1 MIEHIVAALI
11 TEGNQFLVVQEE
23 KDSYFKLPEGGIK
36 EGETEIQALK
46 RELLE
51 ELTARCEIIGKLLS
65 YDLTSKN
72 RMFKFHIYRVNL
84 LDEPKQNPSAS
95 EQNERNLR
103 IFYVGKE
110 QLKSADA
117 APSFKQIVDYLE
129 RT

>member
-103 IFYVGKE
+103 IFYVDKE